1 MIKLLKDQ
9 WNNWKRAFWRGKL
22 PIIYFML
29 IDVALVF
36 ALTIYHHTAI
46 QFYAYFIAS
55 IATYGVFT
63 DEVAHLF
70 PLYNSN
76 EISFKEW
83 IKKVFSGRTHDVYG
97 MVITMI
103 AVAVSSLGIIQI
115 IIIAISLIQVSA
127 FAVTRFYH

>member
-9 WNNWKRAFWRGKL
+9 WDNWKKAFWHGRL
-22 PIIYFML
+22 PIIYLM
-29 IDVALVF
+29 IGDVALVF

-70 PLYNSN
+70 PLYNDN

-97 MVITMI
+97 MVIIII
-103 AVAVSSLGIIQI
+103 AVAVCSLGIIQMI
-115 IIIAISLIQVSA
+115 IIPLCIIQIIG
-127 FAVTRFYH
+127 FAYYRFYH